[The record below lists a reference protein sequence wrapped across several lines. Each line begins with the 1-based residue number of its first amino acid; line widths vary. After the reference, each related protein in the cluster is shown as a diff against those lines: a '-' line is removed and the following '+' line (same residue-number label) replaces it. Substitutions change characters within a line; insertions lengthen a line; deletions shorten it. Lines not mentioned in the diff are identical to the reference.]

1 MLTKARVRIENEYS
15 ECTANAHSRSWQQL
29 SALSPRI
36 TPAIS
41 HRGTKLG
48 WVQQST
54 LPQVKEDILP
64 KTIPTSAST
73 RDAEIMQNM
82 RYSSKFFKTPAWLT
96 EIYWQH
102 TVYALFTAAAG
113 LFQQPGQSAQAY
125 SSTLTLPLHKYSK
138 CLQREMCCNAWS
150 WKRDQ
155 YPPVDYLTH
164 CPCALPCAH
173 LPQTD
178 GSNWLHAS
186 VWLVLF
192 NLLIKLIL
200 LIKSY

>member
-1 MLTKARVRIENEYS
+1 MHSKCSQQVLTTGVSSVPQNNSSHQSQGYQTRMSAAE
-15 ECTANAHSRSWQQL
+15 HSS
-29 SALSPRI
+29 
-36 TPAIS
+36 
-41 HRGTKLG
+41 
-48 WVQQST
+48 

-150 WKRDQ
+150 
-155 YPPVDYLTH
+155 
-164 CPCALPCAH
+164 
-173 LPQTD
+173 
-178 GSNWLHAS
+178 
-186 VWLVLF
+186 
-192 NLLIKLIL
+192 
-200 LIKSY
+200 